1 MDELDDLD
9 EFRPRTWGRPMGR
22 SMAVFSAIH
31 GAYHVLSQRMRLETA
46 DVGLSPSEAVV
57 LATLLDA
64 PRLTIS
70 VVRQRT
76 GLRASTLDSLV
87 DRLVERGRLRR
98 VSPRAV
104 SREVTLEMLPG
115 GEVDAR
121 RAASALAEVDAE
133 LRVFLNA
140 ETLGGGEAI
149 FEAARALGV
158 PGTAA
163 DA

>member
-1 MDELDDLD
+1 MDELDELDELD

-76 GLRASTLDSLV
+76 GLRPRRWIRSSTGSSSGATCVAS
-87 DRLVERGRLRR
+87 
-98 VSPRAV
+98 
-104 SREVTLEMLPG
+104 
-115 GEVDAR
+115 R
-121 RAASALAEVDAE
+121 RA
-133 LRVFLNA
+133 
-140 ETLGGGEAI
+140 
-149 FEAARALGV
+149 
-158 PGTAA
+158 P
-163 DA
+163 